1 MNKKKLIFWIIL
13 GIVVVGVVLAI
24 LFVTL
29 FGNKDTKAL
38 AENLNSY
45 TTSEGYL
52 CSTSERNQKIDA
64 YFDETF
70 SLLSGDDANEVKNYK
85 AIYENYEKISSY
97 FNKEIAYMNYNNTYK
112 SKRGEIERNLKDAQN
127 AVDNL
132 IKKVEENA
140 EIITDN
146 NLKKIVWQ
154 DNKSYAKEF
163 VEKTISAFN
172 TLADVYTDCV
182 SSTLL
187 NNSYSKANFIV
198 LKNLSSDILK
208 NITKENVTTT
218 LTSFTIVHFSDAGT
232 TRIINFACNQN
243 EKTKIDDVAKNG
255 NKSEFYDDFVEG
267 LL

>member
-45 TTSEGYL
+45 TTSDGYL

-132 IKKVEENA
+132 I
-140 EIITDN
+140 
-146 NLKKIVWQ
+146 
-154 DNKSYAKEF
+154 
-163 VEKTISAFN
+163 
-172 TLADVYTDCV
+172 
-182 SSTLL
+182 
-187 NNSYSKANFIV
+187 
-198 LKNLSSDILK
+198 
-208 NITKENVTTT
+208 
-218 LTSFTIVHFSDAGT
+218 
-232 TRIINFACNQN
+232 
-243 EKTKIDDVAKNG
+243 TKIDEALDRIEEGTYGYCEETGEPIGIERLEARPVATLSIEAQERHERMEKT
-255 NKSEFYDDFVEG
+255 FDDEA
-267 LL
+267 